1 MIKKKFI
8 LIFFTSILLFSCSQ
22 KNNILDTDLSNLPKP
37 KNTKLTEEDTNK
49 FILQEDKKFI
59 KDLDIFQSNNKLL
72 SRFKIGKK
80 IHFQRV
86 KLEKINFHQILN

>member
-1 MIKKKFI
+1 MHSNK
-8 LIFFTSILLFSCSQ
+8 LNNLF
-22 KNNILDTDLSNLPKP
+22 NNILDTDLSNLPKP

-72 SRFKIGKK
+72 SVLIVNLQF
-80 IHFQRV
+80 
-86 KLEKINFHQILN
+86 